1 MDDRVSW
8 QNPRII
14 SILLLVFL
22 CGAVTGALV
31 MRHHLHNTM
40 HRVAASPTPDRMR
53 DFTLDRFQRELNL
66 TPEQSDEVK
75 LVLDDFFKYY
85 HSLQSQ
91 MDEVRSAGK
100 SRIVRV
106 LNEEQKQKFDK
117 IMHELQARR

>member
-8 QNPRII
+8 QNPRIL

-22 CGAVTGALV
+22 CGAMTGALV
-31 MRHHLHNTM
+31 MRYHLHNTI
-40 HRVAASPTPDRMR
+40 HPVAASPSPDQMR
-53 DFTLDRFQRELNL
+53 DFTLGRFQQELNL
-66 TPEQSDEVK
+66 TPEQSEEVK

-91 MDEVRSAGK
+91 MDEVRAAGK

-106 LNEEQKQKFDK
+106 LNDEQKQKFDK

>member
-8 QNPRII
+8 QNPRIL
-14 SILLLVFL
+14 SILLLLFL
-22 CGAVTGALV
+22 CGAVTGAFV
-31 MRHHLHNTM
+31 MRHHLHSTM
-40 HRVAASPTPDRMR
+40 HGVAASPAPDKMR
-53 DFTLDRFQRELNL
+53 DFTLGRFQRELDL
-66 TPEQSDEVK
+66 TPQQSEEVK

-106 LNEEQKQKFDK
+106 LSEEQKQKFDK

>member
-1 MDDRVSW
+1 MDDRANW
-8 QNPRII
+8 QNPRILT
-14 SILLLVFL
+14 ILLLVFL

-40 HRVAASPTPDRMR
+40 HRVAVPSDPDQMR
-53 DFTLDRFQRELNL
+53 DFTLGRFQRELNL
-66 TPEQSDEVK
+66 TPEQSEEVK

-91 MDEVRSAGK
+91 MDEVRAAGK

-106 LNEEQKQKFDK
+106 LSQEQKEKFDK